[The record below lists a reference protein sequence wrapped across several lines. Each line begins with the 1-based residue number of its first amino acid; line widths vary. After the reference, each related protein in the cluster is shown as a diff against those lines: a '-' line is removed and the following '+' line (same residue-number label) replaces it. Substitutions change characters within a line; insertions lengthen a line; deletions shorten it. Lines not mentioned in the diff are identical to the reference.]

1 MHVKRNKKKTR
12 SIYKM
17 EYKEPKKRVTKNDK
31 KNKKQ
36 VYSQKHVRNLL
47 KQKEHSLAK
56 RNDGSVQPPER
67 TLLPNGRVR
76 V

>member
-1 MHVKRNKKKTR
+1 
-12 SIYKM
+12 M

-47 KQKEHSLAK
+47 KQKEVSLAK
-56 RNDGSVQPPER
+56 KNNG
-67 TLLPNGRVR
+67 TLHTSEHPLFPNGRV
-76 V
+76 

>member
-1 MHVKRNKKKTR
+1 MYN
-12 SIYKM
+12 KM

-47 KQKEHSLAK
+47 KQKEASLAK
-56 RNDGSVQPPER
+56 KNDG
-67 TLLPNGRVR
+67 TLHPTQCTLFPNGRLWLHR
-76 V
+76 GSDFLFHW